1 MYTNFI
7 YMQIADYYAAHK
19 IHTLLFL
26 KPLCYVT
33 IWLLGRIGVIS
44 KKHCMCSFCKYL
56 KSGHKYLEYLPKF
69 FLWDSA
75 KQTFHPHEFLY
86 GY

>member
-1 MYTNFI
+1 
-7 YMQIADYYAAHK
+7 MQIADYYAAHK

-26 KPLCYVT
+26 MPLCYVT

-56 KSGHKYLEYLPKF
+56 KKWLQIFGISSQF
-69 FLWDSA
+69 FFNEILQG
-75 KQTFHPHEFLY
+75 KHFIHMNFCMVINFI
-86 GY
+86 